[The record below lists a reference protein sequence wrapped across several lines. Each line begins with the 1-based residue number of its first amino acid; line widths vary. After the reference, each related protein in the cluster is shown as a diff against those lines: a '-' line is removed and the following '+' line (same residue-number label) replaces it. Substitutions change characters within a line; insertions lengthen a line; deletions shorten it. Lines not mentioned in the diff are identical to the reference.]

1 MNAKKLSK
9 LTSFI
14 APDHLLKSK
23 KGETLRRLPHRYKKP
38 DMRTRFLFFTGL
50 WLAVYAAFGQS
61 ATPDSLQSR
70 PRDYK
75 RLDIFPAIS
84 YSPETKLT
92 LGVIGFAYFD
102 FRKGDLSTPISYI
115 DFLAV
120 YTLNKQILLES
131 RWEVFTHARKWR
143 TRGELLLQRYPDRNY
158 GIGNDASVLLEEVD
172 DDGSRDTLNYLNFN
186 SNRIKFSP
194 AVLRRVKRNL
204 YIGLQSDLEYLFK
217 YDELPDQYH
226 FLNADS
232 FRITDVPVTGFRSGI
247 GFQVLYDNRDNLI
260 NPLRGTFI
268 EFNDRHYAGWLGS
281 DFTFSYYSLELRQYI
296 NTWSN
301 HTLALRGM
309 ASLEYTKDEVPLRAL
324 SRVGGH
330 KFIRGY
336 FRGTYQDHHMLAF
349 ETEYRLPLWREGRP
363 SKLWQ
368 VWKRLG
374 VVGFLGGA
382 QVFQDGAS
390 VKLER
395 FNLAAGGGLRILL
408 NPKSRSNIRIDYA
421 VAFRD
426 DSGGPGKR
434 QSGLYF
440 FLGEAF

>member
-1 MNAKKLSK
+1 MRNPDV
-9 LTSFI
+9 FI
-14 APDHLLKSK
+14 RAFLHLGFWLI
-23 KGETLRRLPHRYKKP
+23 TLPVFAQNP
-38 DMRTRFLFFTGL
+38 
-50 WLAVYAAFGQS
+50 AA
-61 ATPDSLQSR
+61 DSLPQPPPP

-75 RLDIFPAIS
+75 KLDIFPAIS

-92 LGVIGFAYFD
+92 LGVIGIWYLD
-102 FRKGDLSTPISYI
+102 FRKGDLNTPLSYI

-131 RWEVFTHARKWR
+131 RWEIFTHERQWR

-158 GIGNDASVLLEEVD
+158 GIGNDASVLLVEVD
-172 DDGSRDTLNYLNFN
+172 EGGGRDTFNYLNFN

-194 AVLRRVKRNL
+194 AVLRKVRRNL
-204 YIGLQSDLEYLFK
+204 FVGLQTDLEYLFK
-217 YDELPDQYH
+217 YDELPYQYYY
-226 FLNADS
+226 LNADS
-232 FRITDVPVTGFRSGI
+232 NKIRDVPVAGLRSGI

-260 NPLRGTFI
+260 NPRKGTFI
-268 EFNDRHYAGWLGS
+268 EFNDRHYANWLGS
-281 DFTFSYYSLELRQYI
+281 DFKFSYYSLELRQYI

-301 HTLALRGM
+301 QTLALRGL
-309 ASLEYTKDEVPLRAL
+309 ASLEYTDEEVPLRAL

-349 ETEYRLPLWREGRP
+349 ETEYRLPLWRDDQQ

-374 VVGFLGGA
+374 IVGFVGGA
-382 QVFQDGAS
+382 QVFRKGGDVSFDQ
-390 VKLER
+390 

-408 NPKSRSNIRIDYA
+408 NPKSRANIRIDYA
-421 VAFRD
+421 VALRD
-426 DSGGPGKR
+426 DSDGPGKR
-434 QSGLYF
+434 QSGFYF

>member
-1 MNAKKLSK
+1 MAIYY
-9 LTSFI
+9 T
-14 APDHLLKSK
+14 LLKHKWSLVCI
-23 KGETLRRLPHRYKKP
+23 G
-38 DMRTRFLFFTGL
+38 FWLFASPVF
-50 WLAVYAAFGQS
+50 AQNP
-61 ATPDSLQSR
+61 ATDSLSQPLPR
-70 PRDYK
+70 RDYN

-92 LGVIGFAYFD
+92 LGVIGIAYFD
-102 FRKGDLSTPISYI
+102 FRKGALETPLSYV
-115 DFLAV
+115 DFLAI

-131 RWEVFTHARKWR
+131 RWEVFTHKSQWR

-158 GIGNDASVLLEEVD
+158 GIGNDAAALLVEVNKE
-172 DDGSRDTLNYLNFN
+172 GVRDTLNYLNFN

-194 AVLRRVKRNL
+194 AVLRKVWPAL
-204 YIGLQSDLEYLFK
+204 YVGVQSDLEYLFK
-217 YDELPDQYH
+217 YDELPEQYH

-232 FRITDVPVTGFRSGI
+232 NKIRDLPVAGLRSGV
-247 GFQVLYDNRDNLI
+247 GFQVLYDTRDNLI
-260 NPLRGTFI
+260 NPRKGSFV
-268 EFNDRHYAGWLGS
+268 EFNARHYADWLGS
-281 DFTFSYYSLELRQYI
+281 DFTFSYYSLELRQYV

-309 ASLEYTKDEVPLRAL
+309 ASFEYTDAEVPLRAL

-349 ETEYRLPLWREGRP
+349 ETEYRLPLWRDNQQ

-382 QVFQDGAS
+382 QVFRDGAA
-390 VKLER
+390 VKFDR

-421 VAFRD
+421 VALRD
-426 DSGGPGKR
+426 DSDGPGKR
-434 QSGLYF
+434 QSGFYF

>member
-1 MNAKKLSK
+1 MKPTHVLLLS
-9 LTSFI
+9 
-14 APDHLLKSK
+14 
-23 KGETLRRLPHRYKKP
+23 
-38 DMRTRFLFFTGL
+38 LF
-50 WLAVYAAFGQS
+50 WLVASPAFSQS
-61 ATPDSLQSR
+61 PVPDSLGKPAP

-92 LGVIGFAYFD
+92 LGVIGIAYLD
-102 FRKGDLSTPISYI
+102 FRKGDPQTPLSFI

-131 RWEVFTHARKWR
+131 RWEIFTHRRTWR

-158 GIGNDASVLLEEVD
+158 GIGNDASTLLVEVNEE
-172 DDGSRDTLNYLNFN
+172 GNRDTLNYLNFN
-186 SNRIKFSP
+186 SNRIRFSP
-194 AVLRRVKRNL
+194 AVLRQIRPHL
-204 YIGLQSDLEYLFK
+204 YVGVQSDLEYLFK
-217 YDELPDQYH
+217 YDELPYRYYY
-226 FLNADS
+226 LNADS
-232 FRITDVPVTGFRSGI
+232 GSIKDVPVAGLRSGV

-260 NPLRGTFI
+260 NPRRGTFV
-268 EFNDRHYAGWLGS
+268 EFNDRHYAKWLGS
-281 DFTFSYYSLELRQYI
+281 DFAFSYYSLEVRQYF

-301 HTLALRGM
+301 HVLALRGM
-309 ASLEYTKDEVPLRAL
+309 ASLEYTDDAVPLRAL

-336 FRGTYQDHHMLAF
+336 FRGTYQDHHLLSF
-349 ETEYRLPLWREGRP
+349 ETEYRLPLWRDDRQ

-374 VVGFLGGA
+374 LVGFIGGA
-382 QVFQDGAS
+382 QVFRDGERVS
-390 VKLER
+390 LDR

-408 NPKSRSNIRIDYA
+408 NKKSGANIRIDYA

-426 DSGGPGKR
+426 DSDGPGKR
-434 QSGLYF
+434 QKGFYF

>member
-1 MNAKKLSK
+1 MCNQFFYPSQKKVSMQP
-9 LTSFI
+9 SIFI
-14 APDHLLKSK
+14 RLLLLWI
-23 KGETLRRLPHRYKKP
+23 G
-38 DMRTRFLFFTGL
+38 LFAGATFSQ
-50 WLAVYAAFGQS
+50 GQS
-61 ATPDSLQSR
+61 VDTVSKPAA

-92 LGVIGFAYFD
+92 LGAIGIYYLD
-102 FRKGDLSTPISYI
+102 LRKGDRSTPLSNI

-120 YTLNKQILLES
+120 YTLSKQVLLES
-131 RWEVFTHARKWR
+131 RWEVFTHARAWR
-143 TRGELLLQRYPDRNY
+143 TRGELLLQQYPDRNY
-158 GIGNDASVLLEEVD
+158 GIGNDASVLVAEVD
-172 DDGSRDTLNYLNFN
+172 KDGNRETLNYLNYN

-194 AVLRRVKRNL
+194 VVLRKIRPNL
-204 YIGLQSDLEYLFK
+204 YVGLQSDLEYVYK
-217 YDELPDQYH
+217 YKVTADQYY

-232 FRITDVPVTGFRSGI
+232 ALIYDLPIAGLRSGM
-247 GFQVLYDNRDNLI
+247 GFQILYDNRDNLI
-260 NPLRGTFI
+260 NPLSGTFV
-268 EFNDRHYAGWLGS
+268 EFNDRHYGKWMGS
-281 DFTFSYYSLELRQYI
+281 DYTFSYYSLELRQYI

-301 HTLALRGM
+301 HTLALRGL
-309 ASLEYTKDEVPLRAL
+309 ASLEYTNDAVPLRAL

-336 FRGTYQDHHMLAF
+336 FKGTYQDHHMLAF
-349 ETEYRLPLWREGRP
+349 EAEYRLPLWREGQP

-382 QVFQDGAS
+382 EVFQDS
-390 VKLER
+390 KQLSFSQ

-421 VAFRD
+421 IALRD
-426 DSGGPGKR
+426 NSDGPGKR
-434 QSGLYF
+434 QSGFYF